1 MTLEY
6 EIEDK
11 KLKKMAEEKAQELNV
26 SVYKLIWR
34 YINRGLIDDNFDEEL
49 FNKVHSEKF
58 LKEVDNALGFV

>member
-6 EIEDK
+6 KIEDK
-11 KLKKMAEEKAQELNV
+11 KLKKMAEKKAQELNV
-26 SVYKLIWR
+26 SVDELIWG
-34 YINRGLIDDNFDEEL
+34 YINRGLIDDNFDEEV

>member
-6 EIEDK
+6 KIEDK

-26 SVYKLIWR
+26 SVDKLIWG
-34 YINRGLIDDNFDEEL
+34 YINRGLIDDNFDEEV